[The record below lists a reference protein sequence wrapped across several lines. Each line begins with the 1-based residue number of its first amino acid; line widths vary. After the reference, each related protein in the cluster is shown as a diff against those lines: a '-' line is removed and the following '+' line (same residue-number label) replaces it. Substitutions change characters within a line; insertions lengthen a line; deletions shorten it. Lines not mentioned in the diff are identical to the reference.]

1 MLSIEQIQAASDL
14 PVETVNVPEW
24 GGDVIVRTLTASE
37 RDAWEDTMLKRRDEE
52 TGDLDCTN
60 LKAELVSRTL
70 TDASGAP
77 LFSDPL
83 DGIQLLAK
91 KSGAVVSRL
100 FEVAQRLNGLTKKD
114 VEELAKNSA
123 AAPSGSSSSTS
134 PGVSAAPSPT
144 SSAA

>member
-1 MLSIEQIQAASDL
+1 MLTIDQISAAADL
-14 PVETVNVPEW
+14 PVETIPVPEW
-24 GGDVIVRTLTASE
+24 GGNVIIRTLMASE
-37 RDAWEDTMLKRRDEE
+37 RDAWEAAMLTRRDEA

-60 LKAELVSRTL
+60 LKAELVARTL
-70 TDASGAP
+70 SDASGSP
-77 LFSDPL
+77 LFADPL
-83 DGIQLLAK
+83 KGIELLAK

-134 PGVSAAPSPT
+134 PGDSVAPSPT